1 MNLTRQM
8 QGLADL
14 YSSIKPIEEK
24 TYTPQQSG
32 NHFSSAS
39 DKNLKTLNNMYTE
52 IYNKGTKGAAIVNEK
67 VEEGEFEKLGNSREQ
82 LILKACM
89 SATENMPKDSDIN
102 SLVFDVSD
110 DIKSKTGKG
119 LTDEE
124 GDMAI
129 NELKKML
136 NQEDEIDTTK
146 SDLNKDGKLSEY
158 EKARGSAIDKAMGG
172 SGELPKGEHV
182 TEAKKSYS
190 AKQAKAGK
198 DIGKPG
204 KQFKK
209 IAKGAAK
216 KYGSKKAGQKVAG
229 AVLAKLRSEK
239 FDFFGGKKNPNLMT
253 GANYKPQKA
262 KTFKQPGKVKFQS
275 LPTATETPTKT
286 PFIKNSGPESD
297 GVELPQTPI
306 EPGGTKENFYDVN
319 KFSQGVKK
327 IAKENIN
334 NDMSKSIFDKLYED
348 VMGDEDAIA
357 LGAAE
362 AEAEAGAPELEAGD
376 EGENV
381 TLTIPREVAQHL
393 HALLSDILSGS
404 EELEDEGEVEEIGE
418 EDEQQPMMGY
428 GEEIEAEE
436 LGHPLV
442 NQKKGDPI
450 PVKGKGNVVDS
461 TVSKLAKP
469 GKGGD
474 GKVTDKVGNDG
485 DEGHPL
491 VNQTK
496 GTELTNVKGK
506 SNVVK
511 STTSSKVGD
520 TFFQP
525 A

>member
-24 TYTPQQSG
+24 TYTPQPIA

-39 DKNLKTLNNMYTE
+39 DKNSKTLNNLYFE
-52 IYNKGTKGAAIVNEK
+52 IQNKNTTNTTVVNEK
-67 VEEGEFEKLGNSREQ
+67 VEEGQFEKLGDSREQ

-89 SATENMPKDSDIN
+89 SATENAPKDSDIN

-110 DIKSKTGKG
+110 DIKNKTGKG

-129 NELKKML
+129 NELKRML
-136 NQEDEIDTTK
+136 NQEDEINVKK
-146 SDLNKDGKLSEY
+146 SDLNKDGKLSGY
-158 EKARGSAIDKAMGG
+158 EKARGAAIDKAMGG

-216 KYGSKKAGQKVAG
+216 KYGSKKAGEKVAG

-239 FDFFGGKKNPNLMT
+239 FEYFGGKKNPNLMT
-253 GANYKPQKA
+253 GANYKTSKPKS
-262 KTFKQPGKVKFQS
+262 FKQPGKVKFQS

-297 GVELPQTPI
+297 GVELPQKPI
-306 EPGGTKENFYDVN
+306 EPGGSEENVYNVN

-362 AEAEAGAPELEAGD
+362 LEAESPEHEAGE

-381 TLTIPREVAQHL
+381 TLTIPREVAEHL
-393 HALLSDILSGS
+393 HALLSDILGAHTEES
-404 EELEDEGEVEEIGE
+404 ELEGEEGVVGE
-418 EDEQQPMMGY
+418 EDEQQPVM

-442 NQKKGDPI
+442 NQKKGDPT
-450 PVKGKGNVVDS
+450 PVKGKSNVVDS

-474 GKVTDKVGNDG
+474 SKVTDKVGNDG

-520 TFFQP
+520 TFFQS